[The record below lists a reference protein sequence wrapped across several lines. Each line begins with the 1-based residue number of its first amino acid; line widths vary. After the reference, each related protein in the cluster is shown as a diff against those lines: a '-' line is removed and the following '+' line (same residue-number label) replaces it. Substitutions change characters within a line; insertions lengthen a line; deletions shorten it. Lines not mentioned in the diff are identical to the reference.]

1 MNFSTIALVY
11 ALASAAAIF
20 LLWRFSH
27 VSWYWHGLAV
37 VTAVAL
43 GFMPP
48 MRGAGTPVYDMAIGT
63 LFLLLLVWGIGELAF
78 KMFHIHRH
86 V

>member
-11 ALASAAAIF
+11 TLASAVAIF

-27 VSWYWHGLAV
+27 IRWYWHGLAV

-43 GFMPP
+43 GLMPP
-48 MRGAGTPVYDMAIGT
+48 MRGAGTAIYDMAIGT
-63 LFLLLLVWGIGELAF
+63 LFLLLLVWGIGEPVF
-78 KMFHIHRH
+78 KMLHIHRH
-86 V
+86 I